1 MLEAEKHEL
10 LEAYFL
16 AVVENMLSALFGLL
30 LDTNYNQPCR
40 EWRRSAAEAR
50 LTTAL
55 SSVRTMVRDM
65 VLIVTGVSSMRRTL
79 TCFTS
84 CDMNYELWG

>member
-1 MLEAEKHEL
+1 MFEAEKHEL

-16 AVVENMLSALFGLL
+16 AVVANMLSALFGLL
-30 LDTNYNQPCR
+30 LDKKCSQPCR
-40 EWRRSAAEAR
+40 EQRRSEAAP

-55 SSVRTMVRDM
+55 LSVRTMVRAM

-84 CDMNYELWG
+84 CDMNYELWD